1 MGVVNVI
8 NILKLLN
15 LFNICGCDVH
25 AVVWAGVY
33 MHLWR
38 LEKAITLY
46 SREAGLS
53 LNLEPGW

>member
-15 LFNICGCDVH
+15 LFNICGCDVY

-38 LEKAITLY
+38 L
-46 SREAGLS
+46 
-53 LNLEPGW
+53 